1 MRWNTVSSPHLS
13 TQNNVAIVMR
23 RVLYALIPGI
33 LIYFHFFGWGVI
45 VNILIASL
53 TALASEAIMLLLRR
67 RPLLLFLS
75 DYSAIVTAVLL
86 ALALP
91 PLAPWWLTVLATAFA
106 IIIAKQLYGGL
117 GFNPFNPAMVGYV
130 VVLISYPQQMT
141 RWLLP
146 EGGLGLLQ
154 TLQIQLYGNAGS
166 ALDSITGATPIDAI
180 KTGLTLDKTL
190 TEISA
195 SPVFGMLGGNGWEW
209 IAIGFLV
216 GGLWLLYLGV
226 IRWQIPVAVLAAI
239 FAMATPFHLLHPD
252 QYATPWF
259 HWFSGGTMLAAFF
272 IATDPVS
279 ASTTDKGRL
288 IYGAGI
294 GIFTYIIRTWGGYP
308 DGIAFAVLLMNT
320 AAPTIDYYT
329 RPRVFGARKQ

>member
-1 MRWNTVSSPHLS
+1 MRWNTISSPHLS
-13 TQNNVAIVMR
+13 TQSNVSVIMR

-33 LIYFHFFGWGVI
+33 LIYFHFFGWGVL
-45 VNILIASL
+45 VNICIASL
-53 TALASEAIMLLLRR
+53 AAVVSEALMLLVRR
-67 RPLLLFLS
+67 RPLRIFLS

-91 PLAPWWLTVLATAFA
+91 PLAPWWLTTLATAFA

-117 GFNPFNPAMVGYV
+117 GYNPFNPAMVGYV
-130 VVLISYPQQMT
+130 VVLISYPQQLT

-146 EGGLGLLQ
+146 AGGLDFLQ
-154 TLQIQLYGNAGS
+154 TLQIQLFGKSGTM
-166 ALDSITGATPIDAI
+166 LDSITGATPIDAI
-180 KTGLTLDKTL
+180 KTGLTLDKTV

-195 SPVFGMLGGNGWEW
+195 SPVFGMLGGSGWEW
-209 IAIGFLV
+209 IAIGFLI
-216 GGLWLLYLGV
+216 GGLWLLYLGI
-226 IRWQIPVAVLAAI
+226 IRWQIPAAVLLSI
-239 FAMATPFHLLHPD
+239 FVMATPFYLLHPE

-320 AAPTIDYYT
+320 AVPTIDYYT
-329 RPRVFGARKQ
+329 KPRVFGARKQ